1 MSDSWKSCENCEDQR
16 CYKLMQISGLPAEVA
31 CIDWRPIRC
40 RCGGALSTVRFDK
53 DGRPYRHCYAC
64 HVEVKLDGTRYSE
77 GEIQKIIAG
86 EGREID

>member
-1 MSDSWKSCENCEDQR
+1 MNDWKSCGNCAVFPLTNYCTAKTNTVICEYWKPMR
-16 CYKLMQISGLPAEVA
+16 CH
-31 CIDWRPIRC
+31 
-40 RCGGALSTVRFDK
+40 CGGVLSAARFDK

-77 GEIQKIIAG
+77 DEIQKIIAG